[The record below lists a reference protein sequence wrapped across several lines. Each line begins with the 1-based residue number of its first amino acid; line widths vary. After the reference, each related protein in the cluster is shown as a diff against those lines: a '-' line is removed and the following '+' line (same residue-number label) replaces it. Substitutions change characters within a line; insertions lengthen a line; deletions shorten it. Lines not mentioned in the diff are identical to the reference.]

1 MERFSFDAGVAFAPR
16 QELLQRVTIAPLTRP
31 LSDDAAFQGA
41 IFRVAAGGCIARHP
55 ATVPQILAVI
65 EGSGEVSG
73 ADGISET
80 ITAGEAVYWAA
91 GEEHETRTDTGLTA
105 LVLEGR
111 GPAPFRRT

>member
-1 MERFSFDAGVAFAPR
+1 MERFSFDAGAAFVPR

-31 LSDDAAFQGA
+31 LSDDAVFQAA
-41 IFRVAAGGCIARHP
+41 IFRVAAGGCISRHP

-73 ADGISET
+73 ADGISEA
-80 ITAGEAVYWAA
+80 ILSGEAVYWAE
-91 GEEHETRTDTGLTA
+91 GEEHETRTEAGLMA

-111 GPAPFRRT
+111 GLAPFRRS